1 MILNIR
7 NTDNIK
13 HTKEDM
19 KMTLK
24 EMRLEA
30 AKLGIK
36 GTSKMKKAELEDAI
50 AQATAE
56 MEKFSKNGEG
66 EKIVENVV
74 IVKAFTGMVIGEFE
88 IVKQTKTKI
97 GVVTKDGNK
106 LIFNRMT
113 GLQTNAKNP
122 KFANRFEFI

>member
-1 MILNIR
+1 
-7 NTDNIK
+7 
-13 HTKEDM
+13 
-19 KMTLK
+19 MTLK

-36 GTSKMKKAELEDAI
+36 GTSKMKKAELEDVI
-50 AQATAE
+50 AQAKAE
-56 MEKFSKNGEG
+56 MEKFTEHGEG
-66 EKIVENVV
+66 EKIVEDVV

-97 GVVTKDGNK
+97 GVITKDGNK

-113 GLQTNAKNP
+113 RLQTNAKNP

>member
-1 MILNIR
+1 
-7 NTDNIK
+7 
-13 HTKEDM
+13 
-19 KMTLK
+19 MTLK

-36 GTSKMKKAELEDAI
+36 GTSKMKKAELENVI

-56 MEKFSKNGEG
+56 VEKFSKHGEG
-66 EKIVENVV
+66 EKIIKDV
-74 IVKAFTGMVIGEFE
+74 ILLKTFTGMVIGEFE
-88 IVKQTKTKI
+88 IVKQTKTKL